1 MRRPSRS
8 ILLPKIGLASTR
20 MRLAAT
26 RRALSDARTQA
37 AGVQQRFDSLFA
49 HNPDAV
55 YALDLNGRCVAANQ
69 ACETLT
75 GWSIDELL
83 NMTDWSPVISGES
96 AVAAGEHARRAY
108 AGDAHDFE
116 LTIHHKSGR
125 RVELHLTNIPII
137 EGGQV
142 VGVYAVAKD
151 ITLRRRLLE
160 LTQPMTATSSVETQ
174 VNLILDALREVLP
187 YDS

>member
-1 MRRPSRS
+1 MIEKPHASSIAFHPVAQNGRRLNSC
-8 ILLPKIGLASTR
+8 
-20 MRLAAT
+20 
-26 RRALSDARTQA
+26 A
-37 AGVQQRFDSLFA
+37 AGVRQRFDSLFA

-55 YALDLNGRCVAANQ
+55 YALDRNGRCVSANQ
-69 ACETLT
+69 ACATMT
-75 GWSIDELL
+75 GYSVAELL
-83 NMTDWSPVISGES
+83 SMEDWSPIVSAESSVI
-96 AVAAGEHARRAY
+96 AGEHLRRAL

-116 LTIHHKSGR
+116 LTIRHRSGR
-125 RVELHLTNIPII
+125 RVELHVTNIPIV

-174 VNLILDALREVLP
+174 VKLILDALREVLP
-187 YDS
+187 